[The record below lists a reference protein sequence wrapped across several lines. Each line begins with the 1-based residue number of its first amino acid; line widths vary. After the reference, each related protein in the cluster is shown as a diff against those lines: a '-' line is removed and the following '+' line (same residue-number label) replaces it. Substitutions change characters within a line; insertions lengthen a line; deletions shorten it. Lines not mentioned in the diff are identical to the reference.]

1 MIDNTAWP
9 DLAGRIQDKRHIL
22 PIRVYFEDTDFTGL
36 VYHASYIRWCERGRS
51 DFVRL
56 LGLDHH
62 TLMTPQDGS
71 DSCAFVV
78 RHLEADYL
86 RPAKID
92 DILEVIT
99 ECDEIGGASLSL
111 AQKIMRGDDV
121 LIKVKVKV
129 VLISDKG
136 KPQRLGTLANDAF
149 AKLKNLET

>member
-1 MIDNTAWP
+1 MTDNITWP
-9 DLAGRIQDKRHIL
+9 DLAGRFDGKRHIL
-22 PIRVYFEDTDFTGL
+22 PVRVYFEDTDFTGL

-56 LGLDHH
+56 LGLDHNR
-62 TLMTPQDGS
+62 LMSPQDGS
-71 DSCAFVV
+71 DPSAFVV

-99 ECDEIGGASLSL
+99 ECAEIGGAYLSL
-111 AQKIMRGDDV
+111 AQKIVRNEDI

-129 VLISDKG
+129 VLINDKG
-136 KPQRLGTLANDAF
+136 KPLRIGALATDALDQ
-149 AKLKNLET
+149 LKNLQI